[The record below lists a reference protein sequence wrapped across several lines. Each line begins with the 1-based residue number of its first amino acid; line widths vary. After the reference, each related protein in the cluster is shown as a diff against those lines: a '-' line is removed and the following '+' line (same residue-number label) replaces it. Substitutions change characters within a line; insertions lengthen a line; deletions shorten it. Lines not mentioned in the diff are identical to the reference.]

1 MKNTTLKYVFWIAI
15 LLVSTLSFPSCAVKS
30 GCPAEVSRE
39 QAIKANKK
47 KKRDKPTELFSKDVR
62 KKMKG

>member
-1 MKNTTLKYVFWIAI
+1 MKKTTLKWAFWMVI
-15 LLVSTLSFPSCAVKS
+15 LLVASLSFPSCAVKS

-47 KKRDKPTELFSKDVR
+47 KKKDKPTELFSKDVR